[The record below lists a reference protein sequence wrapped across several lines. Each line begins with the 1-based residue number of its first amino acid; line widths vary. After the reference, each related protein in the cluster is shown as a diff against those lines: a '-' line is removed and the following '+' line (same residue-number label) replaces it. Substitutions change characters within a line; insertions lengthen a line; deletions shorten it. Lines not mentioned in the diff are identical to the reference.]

1 MLPADVAI
9 GAFVTA
15 STGTLVGASLATVM
29 AGVDVLPV
37 VRLHFVAQTTIMSIM
52 SMPNRM
58 RKMFLILRAFSL
70 CSRWMRRRSLRF
82 SSNSLLDTA
91 NLIHLK

>member
-1 MLPADVAI
+1 MLPVGTSDTAGVADSI
-9 GAFVTA
+9 GNDD
-15 STGTLVGASLATVM
+15 GASVATDI

-37 VRLHFVAQTTIMSIM
+37 VRLHFVAHTTMIRIIR
-52 SMPNRM
+52 MPNKM

-70 CSRWMRRRSLRF
+70 CSRWMRRRSLRL